1 MTMSHMRQTIFYN
14 AQNVVNFAGNTKC
27 WQKAIV
33 ECIRKTIIA
42 AQIQTE

>member
-1 MTMSHMRQTIFYN
+1 MTMSHMRQTIFYI
-14 AQNVVNFAGNTKC
+14 AQNVVNFASNAEC
-27 WQKAIV
+27 WQKEIV